1 MSKYLFYCPILP
13 FLGLMLLSVS
23 VSAQTINKFEE
34 GHFTDD
40 KGYIYNGLICL
51 RPSAYEFKGSKNPRI
66 LYKYDKNA
74 NKQSILLQDVE
85 SFVIKQDS
93 FVTARQPG
101 SNEYYWLR
109 VIIDGPVKVYQTEIF
124 SGGGGGG
131 GIRPSIG
138 IGGGG
143 GGGFGGGIGGGVG
156 INIGG
161 GRGGG
166 RSSGIY
172 VYGNDESAVQEINRK
187 NYIDVLEKAV
197 SDNLNLAGKIKDKT
211 YRYGDLEKLGEDYRK
226 NGTGQ

>member
-1 MSKYLFYCPILP
+1 MFRYSFYRPILQL
-13 FLGLMLLSVS
+13 LGLVLLCFSA
-23 VSAQTINKFEE
+23 SAQTINKFEE

-40 KGYIYNGLICL
+40 KGYVYNGFICL
-51 RPSAYEFKGSKNPRI
+51 HPSAYEFKGSKNPRI
-66 LYKYDKNA
+66 LFKSDKDA
-74 NKQSILLQDVE
+74 DKQSILLQDVE

-93 FVTARQPG
+93 FVTARRPG
-101 SNEYYWLR
+101 SAEYYWLR
-109 VIIDGPVKVYQTEIF
+109 VVIDGPVKVYQTEIY

-143 GGGFGGGIGGGVG
+143 GGFGGGIGGGVG
-156 INIGG
+156 ISIGG

-166 RSSGIY
+166 RTSGVY
-172 VYGNDESAVQEINRK
+172 VYGNDESAVQELNRK
-187 NYIDVLEKAV
+187 NYVEVLEKAV

-226 NGTGQ
+226 NSTGP